1 MRAVLTDLGVAACLI
16 KNEAILLVK
25 EASGP
30 QKGRWGMPKGTVDEG
45 ELPSFAAL
53 RELEEE
59 CGISGTIKKMIGVRE
74 CLIRNIPAIFIVY
87 LVDYDS
93 ADVTIDNDEIE
104 DYGWFELN
112 GFESIDWISSAM
124 RELATA
130 ALSDVD
136 KEMIDYTEERGQEY
150 FLYL

>member
-1 MRAVLTDLGVAACLI
+1 
-16 KNEAILLVK
+16 
-25 EASGP
+25 
-30 QKGRWGMPKGTVDEG
+30 MPKGTVDEG

-74 CLIRNIPAIFIVY
+74 CLIQNIPAIFIVY
-87 LVDYDS
+87 LVDCDS

-112 GFESIDWISSAM
+112 SFESIDWISSAM

-130 ALSDVD
+130 ALSGVD

>member
-1 MRAVLTDLGVAACLI
+1 
-16 KNEAILLVK
+16 
-25 EASGP
+25 
-30 QKGRWGMPKGTVDEG
+30 
-45 ELPSFAAL
+45 
-53 RELEEE
+53 
-59 CGISGTIKKMIGVRE
+59 MIGVRE

-87 LVDYDS
+87 LVDCDS

-112 GFESIDWISSAM
+112 SFESIDWISSAM

-130 ALSDVD
+130 ALSGVD